1 MSNTIANLEEWKFFS
16 NFGQFVHSD
25 KRLLY
30 FQRSKKVFFDPSDI
44 HIPTRKRGRP
54 IGATNKNKD
63 VSKSSSTVTKVEAD
77 RSTCYIC
84 MNQGQDRRGQCE
96 KLISCKDCTNKGNR
110 NNTLNV

>member
-1 MSNTIANLEEWKFFS
+1 MSNSIATLEDWKFF
-16 NFGQFVHSD
+16 FFVDTD
-25 KRLLY
+25 KRFLY

-54 IGATNKNKD
+54 VGATNKNKDKD
-63 VSKSSSTVTKVEAD
+63 VSKSSSTATKVEAD